1 MAGATDPRA
10 GGTAF
15 ASHLENIDFAGKTGT
30 AQVVSHSAGALKV
43 SSVIA
48 ERPHAWFVGIAPRR
62 NPDIVVAVLWEHG
75 GWGSGSAHVAARVIE
90 AFVNK
95 QRRLN
100 HNLSTEKQEPVE
112 VGAVWSD
119 PSNPDE
125 LGGKPVV
132 AKGSQKNSENDPMR
146 AGHFLLKIPHRCTRG
161 YVGNGGSPAMRR
173 FLSFRDFDWTLLG
186 FVMILSIISIFEIY
200 SATLHTKF
208 VGFYKQQILWLLGG
222 LVAMFVLSLI
232 DYHRLIDY
240 VHWIYGFCLISLV
253 AVLVVGTKV
262 LGARRWI
269 KLPGGIHFQP
279 SEWVK
284 LVLIVAVTRYFVGLV
299 GRRADVAR
307 HLQGHGPGG
316 CPMLLVLKQPDLG
329 TALVYSPILLA
340 GLFLGGI
347 DWKKGS
353 ILVLAGLLLVGV
365 AFSSGKVLKPYQK
378 QRLTSFMNPDADPKG
393 SGYQINQSKIAVG
406 DGGVFGR
413 GATKGTQTQG
423 DFLPIPYTDF
433 IFAAFAEEHGFIG
446 AVIVLLIYFLIL
458 MRLIQ
463 NAQTAADLPGT
474 FLVMGVVAVLI
485 FQIAVNV
492 GMVIGLMPVT
502 GIPLPLMSYGGSSV
516 LFTFL
521 ALGMVMNVRMN
532 RFVN

>member
-1 MAGATDPRA
+1 
-10 GGTAF
+10 
-15 ASHLENIDFAGKTGT
+15 
-30 AQVVSHSAGALKV
+30 
-43 SSVIA
+43 
-48 ERPHAWFVGIAPRR
+48 
-62 NPDIVVAVLWEHG
+62 
-75 GWGSGSAHVAARVIE
+75 
-90 AFVNK
+90 
-95 QRRLN
+95 
-100 HNLSTEKQEPVE
+100 
-112 VGAVWSD
+112 
-119 PSNPDE
+119 
-125 LGGKPVV
+125 
-132 AKGSQKNSENDPMR
+132 MR
-146 AGHFLLKIPHRCTRG
+146 H
-161 YVGNGGSPAMRR
+161 R
-173 FLSFRDFDWTLLG
+173 FLSLRDFDWTLLG
-186 FVMILSIISIFEIY
+186 FIIVLSVISVLEIY

-208 VGFYKQQILWLLGG
+208 VGFYKQQILWLIGG
-222 LVAMFVLSLI
+222 FIAMFVLSLI
-232 DYHRLIDY
+232 DYHRLLEII
-240 VHWIYGFCLISLV
+240 HWIYGFCVASLV
-253 AVLVVGTKV
+253 AVLAVGSKV

-284 LVLIVAVTRYFVGLV
+284 LVLIVAVARYFVGLAGRKLSWLDIFKAMAMV
-299 GRRADVAR
+299 GI
-307 HLQGHGPGG
+307 
-316 CPMLLVLKQPDLG
+316 PMLLVLKQPDLG
-329 TALVYSPILLA
+329 TALTYSPILLA

-347 DWKKGS
+347 DWKKGT
-353 ILVLAGLLLVGV
+353 ILILSGVLLVGV
-365 AFSSGKVLKPYQK
+365 AFSSSRILKPYQK
-378 QRLTSFMNPDADPKG
+378 ARLTSFMNPGADPKG
-393 SGYQINQSKIAVG
+393 SGYQILQSKIAVG